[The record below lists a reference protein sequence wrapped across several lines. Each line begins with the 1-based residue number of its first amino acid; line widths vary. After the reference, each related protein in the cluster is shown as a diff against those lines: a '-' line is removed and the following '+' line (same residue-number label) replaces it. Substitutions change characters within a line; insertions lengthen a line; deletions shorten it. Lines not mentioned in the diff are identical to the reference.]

1 MVYAAIVDKV
11 FNVNDAIIT
20 DNVFYLGDKSL
31 LKSSYIQ
38 RRLNNLNIVIFEKC
52 DVDSVI
58 NYNPKDIQTLIDNE
72 NLSKLI
78 YYCSYY
84 DLWDTNIYEI
94 GKKNITNFDLLPY
107 KFPLDTPPKVYCW
120 IVEHESKIFWDTYNG
135 DNFDEC
141 FNKLSK
147 IELLKSII
155 EIGRDFNKLS
165 EMSQYFLVNPSYFEN
180 FYDNNKLHTLIK
192 TPLHAKYLLTLYMKF
207 IHVLNLNVV
216 KDLFNFNYQDI
227 TPIMEKGK
235 KLYTKNIKN
244 NIAIPDYNFIE
255 FNYRCFM
262 GELYDVIKEICDGM
276 FSDFLNKLIFNNH
289 LINIIEVIYIDYKY
303 KDNLYKTLIDKNY
316 LVLHG
321 VDSLSVFFCDN
332 IICIQFI
339 NLRIND
345 VNNHYHD
352 FKNNDIIFEINFAVA
367 LITGNYLDK
376 VDNNIHNFNIQNK
389 LDKSYVEYVSNLEPA
404 NEKEIRYSQVINT
417 IYNLRP
423 PLISENLRFEYDF
436 QYDGYLLKHTS
447 EYNFNHPLNNCFIN
461 PKKIL
466 YYDDDN
472 NIKKIDSLPLLL
484 NINGNIILIDY
495 TNELLLD
502 IGPRP
507 LVYKYNG
514 QYHPYDLLK
523 VRHLQYIVI
532 KQNYLIVNNFNID
545 KEYKKLIDRVKNEEI
560 TEYMRKM
567 DLTNVDIDY
576 NFTSYDFDMYMN
588 ESVSDDDENNESD
601 DDDDED
607 EENDELYSS
616 D

>member
-1 MVYAAIVDKV
+1 
-11 FNVNDAIIT
+11 
-20 DNVFYLGDKSL
+20 
-31 LKSSYIQ
+31 
-38 RRLNNLNIVIFEKC
+38 
-52 DVDSVI
+52 
-58 NYNPKDIQTLIDNE
+58 
-72 NLSKLI
+72 
-78 YYCSYY
+78 
-84 DLWDTNIYEI
+84 
-94 GKKNITNFDLLPY
+94 
-107 KFPLDTPPKVYCW
+107 
-120 IVEHESKIFWDTYNG
+120 
-135 DNFDEC
+135 
-141 FNKLSK
+141 
-147 IELLKSII
+147 
-155 EIGRDFNKLS
+155 
-165 EMSQYFLVNPSYFEN
+165 MSQYFLVNPSYFEN

-423 PLISENLRFEYDF
+423 PLI
-436 QYDGYLLKHTS
+436 
-447 EYNFNHPLNNCFIN
+447 
-461 PKKIL
+461 
-466 YYDDDN
+466 
-472 NIKKIDSLPLLL
+472 
-484 NINGNIILIDY
+484 
-495 TNELLLD
+495 
-502 IGPRP
+502 
-507 LVYKYNG
+507 
-514 QYHPYDLLK
+514 
-523 VRHLQYIVI
+523 
-532 KQNYLIVNNFNID
+532 
-545 KEYKKLIDRVKNEEI
+545 
-560 TEYMRKM
+560 
-567 DLTNVDIDY
+567 
-576 NFTSYDFDMYMN
+576 
-588 ESVSDDDENNESD
+588 
-601 DDDDED
+601 
-607 EENDELYSS
+607 
-616 D
+616 